1 MLLFNYVVGATDAHA
16 KNYSVLHL
24 ANDETVLAPM
34 YDVAS
39 ALPYIPRLGNPW
51 RSAMSIG
58 GENRIGRLHRSH
70 LVKFAE
76 SVSLPAEGCCGL
88 AGEVAQRVL
97 DTEESVFNEEAG
109 VRPAWQSSE
118 SVWRSRCGTTAR
130 GSWRLWE
137 TDARRPTYTRAVS
150 LAKRSPASFGQT
162 TA

>member
-1 MLLFNYVVGATDAHA
+1 MARDCVALLRRAGNAESNVALFVEMLLFNYVVGATDVHA

-109 VRPAWQSSE
+109 VPGMAELRE
-118 SVWRSRCGTTAR
+118 
-130 GSWRLWE
+130 RLE
-137 TDARRPTYTRAVS
+137 KPLRNNCERLLAS
-150 LAKRSPASFGQT
+150 LGD
-162 TA
+162 